1 MGKQWKQ
8 ADLIFLGSKS
18 LQMVTAA
25 MKVKDTY
32 PWNKSYE
39 KPRHCIRKQTH
50 HFADKVHIVK
60 AMVFSSSH
68 VWMWELDHKE
78 S

>member
-8 ADLIFLGSKS
+8 ADLISLGSKS

-25 MKVKDTY
+25 MKVEDTY
-32 PWNKSYE
+32 PWKKSYE
-39 KPRHCIRKQTH
+39 KPRHCIRKQTP